1 MRTNLKTAQA
11 AKGQWAMIFEHYGL
25 PPITGKNH
33 FKGKCPLCDS
43 IGKFR
48 IDDRDGAGTWIC
60 TCGSGDGLKLVTET
74 QGKPFNEICREIDE
88 LIGNLFTR
96 VKMPVTSSAGSLRK
110 RVLSKFTKLAPLRG
124 TSGADYL
131 NARGIYQLPV
141 EAIRFN
147 DKQRHDGKV
156 FQSLYSLAT
165 DDKGELCYLHQTLL
179 NGAKK
184 ADIGASAKRQKS
196 LQEDNYLDH
205 ARSVAIRMFPVAS
218 TLGIAE
224 GIETAL
230 SAHQIYNVNTWATMT
245 ANFMKKFRVPAGV
258 KHLIIFADRDE
269 NSATGLAAAYECAH
283 ANLLA
288 KNDLQRVSVYW
299 PDHDDFNNMLMN
311 GDQVRELVFY
321 KKQQVAA

>member
-1 MRTNLKTAQA
+1 MKTVEA

-33 FKGKCPLCDS
+33 FRGKCPLCDS
-43 IGKFR
+43 VGKFR

-60 TCGSGDGLKLVTET
+60 TCGSGTGMDLVTKT

-88 LIGNLFTR
+88 LIGNTFTR
-96 VKMPVTSSAGSLRK
+96 LTVPVTSSASSLRTK
-110 RVLSKFTKLAPLRG
+110 VQNKFGKLQPLRG
-124 TSGADYL
+124 TTGAVYL
-131 NARGIYQLPV
+131 NARGIFSLPL

-147 DKQRHDGKV
+147 DKQRYAGNV
-156 FQSLYSLAT
+156 YQSLYALAT

-179 NGAKK
+179 DGAKK
-184 ADIGASAKRQKS
+184 ADIGKSAKRQKS

-283 ANLLA
+283 ANLQA
-288 KNDLQRVSVYW
+288 KNDLQRVSVFW

-321 KKQQVAA
+321 KKKAAA

>member
-1 MRTNLKTAQA
+1 MKTVEA
-11 AKGQWAMIFEHYGL
+11 AKGHWAMIFEHYGL

-48 IDDRDGAGTWIC
+48 IDNRDGAGTWIC

-88 LIGNLFTR
+88 LIGNTFTR
-96 VKMPVTSSAGSLRK
+96 LTVPVTSSASSLRTK
-110 RVLSKFTKLAPLRG
+110 VQNKFGKLQPLRG
-124 TSGADYL
+124 TTGAVYL
-131 NARGIYQLPV
+131 NARGIFSLPL

-147 DKQRHDGKV
+147 DKQRYAGNV
-156 FQSLYSLAT
+156 YQSLYALAT

-179 NGAKK
+179 DGAKK
-184 ADIGASAKRQKS
+184 ADIGKSAKRQKS

-283 ANLLA
+283 ANLQS
-288 KNDLQRVSVYW
+288 KNDLQRVSVFW

-321 KKQQVAA
+321 KKKAAA

>member
-1 MRTNLKTAQA
+1 MKTVEA

-33 FKGKCPLCDS
+33 FRGKCPLCDS
-43 IGKFR
+43 VGKFR

-60 TCGSGDGLKLVTET
+60 TCGSGTGMDLVTKT
-74 QGKPFNEICREIDE
+74 QGKPFNEVCREIDA
-88 LIGNLFTR
+88 LIGNTFRRDKIPEASDASKLRRKVLNNFA
-96 VKMPVTSSAGSLRK
+96 KMS
-110 RVLSKFTKLAPLRG
+110 PLRG
-124 TSGADYL
+124 TSGAEYL
-131 NARGIYQLPV
+131 NSRGIYQLPA
-141 EAIRFN
+141 EAVRLN
-147 DKQRHDGKV
+147 PKQRHNGRV
-156 FQSLYSLAT
+156 YQSIYSLAT

-179 NGAKK
+179 DGAKK

-230 SAHQIYNVNTWATMT
+230 SAHQIYKVNTWATMT
-245 ANFMKKFRVPAGV
+245 SGFMKKFRVPAGV
-258 KHLIIFADRDE
+258 KNLIIFADRDV
-269 NSATGLAAAYECAH
+269 NSATGLAAATECAH

-288 KNDLQRVSVYW
+288 KNDLEKISIYY
-299 PDHDDFNNMLMN
+299 PDNGDFNDMLMN
-311 GDQVRELVFY
+311 GDQVREVVFY

>member
-1 MRTNLKTAQA
+1 MKTVEA

-60 TCGSGDGLKLVTET
+60 KCGSGDGMKLVTET

-88 LIGNLFTR
+88 LIGNTFTR
-96 VKMPVTSSAGSLRK
+96 LTVPVTSSASSLRTK
-110 RVLSKFTKLAPLRG
+110 VQNKFGKLQPLRG
-124 TSGADYL
+124 TTGAVYL
-131 NARGIYQLPV
+131 NARGIFSLPL

-147 DKQRHDGKV
+147 DKQRYAGNV
-156 FQSLYSLAT
+156 YQSLYALAT

-179 NGAKK
+179 DGAKK
-184 ADIGASAKRQKS
+184 ADIGKSAKRQKS

-283 ANLLA
+283 ANLQS
-288 KNDLQRVSVYW
+288 KNDLQRVSVFW

-321 KKQQVAA
+321 KKKAAA

>member
-1 MRTNLKTAQA
+1 MKTAEA
-11 AKGQWAMIFEHYGL
+11 AKGKWAMIFEHYGL

-33 FKGKCPLCDS
+33 FKGECPICS
-43 IGKFR
+43 ARAKFR
-48 IDDRDGAGTWIC
+48 IDDDDGRGTWIC
-60 TCGSGDGLKLVTET
+60 VCGSGTGMDLVTKT
-74 QGKPFNEICREIDE
+74 QGKPFNELCNEIDR
-88 LIGNLFTR
+88 LIGNDYQR
-96 VKMPVTSSAGSLRK
+96 VKIPTTSSATSLRN
-110 RVLSKFTKLAPLRG
+110 RVLSKFTKLVALRG
-124 TSGADYL
+124 TSGAAYL
-131 NARGIYQLPV
+131 NSRGIFHLPA

-147 DKQRHDGKV
+147 DKQRHNGCV

-179 NGAKK
+179 DGAKK
-184 ADIGASAKRQKS
+184 ADIGTSAKRLKS

-230 SAHQIYNVNTWATMT
+230 SAHQIYKVNTWATL
-245 ANFMKKFRVPAGV
+245 NSGFMKKFRVPAGI

-311 GDQVRELVFY
+311 GDQVRELVFH
-321 KKQQVAA
+321 KKKAAA

>member
-1 MRTNLKTAQA
+1 MKTAEA
-11 AKGQWAMIFEHYGL
+11 AKGQWAMILEHYGL

-60 TCGSGDGLKLVTET
+60 TCGSGDGMKLVTQT

-88 LIGNLFTR
+88 LIGNTFTR
-96 VKMPVTSSAGSLRK
+96 LKIPVTTSAGSLRK
-110 RVLSKFTKLAPLRG
+110 RVLSKFSKLAPLHG
-124 TSGADYL
+124 TTGADYL
-131 NARGIYQLPV
+131 NARGIYKLPA

-147 DKQRHDGKV
+147 DKQRHDGLV

-179 NGAKK
+179 DGSKK
-184 ADIGASAKRQKS
+184 ADIGTSAKRQKS

-230 SAHQIYNVNTWATMT
+230 SAHQLYGVNTWATMT

-258 KHLIIFADRDE
+258 KHLIIFADRDP

-283 ANLLA
+283 HNLLA

-311 GDQVRELVFY
+311 GDQVRELVFN